1 MAAGGRRR
9 GSGRKPGA
17 LNLAQRQA
25 KDIASTVLRKVNHQ
39 QLWTELL
46 ASKDEKVRLDCL
58 KYLTD
63 RVHGKPAQSMA
74 IIGDKDKPL
83 QVIIRV
89 LGPA

>member
-1 MAAGGRRR
+1 M
-9 GSGRKPGA
+9 
-17 LNLAQRQA
+17 
-25 KDIASTVLRKVNHQ
+25 
-39 QLWTELL
+39 L